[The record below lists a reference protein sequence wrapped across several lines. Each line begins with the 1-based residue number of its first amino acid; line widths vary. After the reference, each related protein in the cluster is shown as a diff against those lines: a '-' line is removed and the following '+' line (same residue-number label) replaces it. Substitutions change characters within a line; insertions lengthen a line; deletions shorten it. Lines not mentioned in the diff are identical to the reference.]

1 MEFKL
6 QRIRSYRINIAMQNN
21 AKSLFDDFPSCKPP
35 FVGVGDFH
43 QHLGL
48 DLLKDRHSI
57 KISDGL
63 AKNDVSFF
71 LVQNSGF

>member
-1 MEFKL
+1 
-6 QRIRSYRINIAMQNN
+6 MQNN

-71 LVQNSGF
+71 WYRIQGFDEETWRSLCVLRV